1 MFSIFACLLFASM
14 SGPAGKNV
22 RLLVWSDLDGN
33 PSPHLFAWVDSLRR
47 EADSLKQPMLALDAG
62 DAFFGSD
69 LSFLTR
75 GGAEVRVL
83 NLVKPDA
90 MILGTGDFA
99 WTRERLDTLLDRLHV
114 PVLTANLRDDLAD
127 TPYGKKDFSL
137 WDFSGFKVGV
147 IGVLDSDLASS
158 DRPSQIEN
166 LRSEDPANRVETALN
181 DLRAKGAD
189 VVVALS
195 DAGPDADEQLASAVP
210 GLDLVVGSGYA
221 AEDTLYRV
229 GRTWIARLASDS
241 DRVRSLDVEMSDS
254 GLSVEVTAPGPRRPV
269 PIPAAWKPVF
279 DSLDALL
286 KSTRDSVV
294 GTLREPWPATH
305 KEGYLGNFLADAI
318 RDESGSDI
326 GLWPASGI
334 HAGLKKGKVTEGDLW
349 KVTGLFSQVS
359 QFTLPGSDL
368 KRLILHQFQ
377 HASGFLFLSGA
388 TCTVDSSAFG
398 GPGSQISVGGKP
410 LQGGDYY
417 TIAIPQCLRDD
428 LFAKTGFSLA
438 SASPQ
443 YLERWDR
450 DMVLAYALKA
460 GLVST
465 TGRVPAMYGSSR

>member
-14 SGPAGKNV
+14 AGPADKSV

-33 PSPHLFAWVDSLRR
+33 SSPHLFAWVDSLRR
-47 EADSLKQPMLALDAG
+47 EADSAKQPMLALDAG

-83 NLVKPDA
+83 DLVKPDA

-99 WTRERLDTLLDRLHV
+99 WTRERLDTLLGNLTV
-114 PVLTANLRDDLAD
+114 PVLTTNLRDDLAD
-127 TPYGKKDFSL
+127 TPYGKKDFSM

-166 LRSEDPANRVETALN
+166 LRSEDPANRVETALQE
-181 DLRAKGAD
+181 LRGKGAD
-189 VVVALS
+189 LVVALS
-195 DAGPDADEQLASAVP
+195 DAGPDADEQLAGAVP

-221 AEDTLYRV
+221 AEDTVYQV

-241 DRVRSLDVEMSDS
+241 DRVRGVDLEMTD
-254 GLSVEVTAPGPRRPV
+254 GGVSVKVSAAAPRTSVHLPS
-269 PIPAAWKPVF
+269 AWKPVF
-279 DSLDALL
+279 DSLDAIL
-286 KSTRDSVV
+286 KTARDSVV
-294 GTLREPWPATH
+294 GTLHDAWPETRR
-305 KEGYLGNFLADAI
+305 EGYLGNFLADAI
-318 RDESGSDI
+318 RDGSESDI

-349 KVTGLFSQVS
+349 KVTGPFSQVS

-368 KRLILHQFQ
+368 RRLILHQFQ

-398 GPGSQISVGGKP
+398 GPESRISVGGKP

-417 TIAIPQCLRDD
+417 TIAIPQSLRDD
-428 LFAKTGFSLA
+428 LFAQTGFSLA
-438 SASPQ
+438 SASPR

-450 DMVLAYALKA
+450 DLVLAYALKA
-460 GLVST
+460 GLVTT